1 MGWFDRAD
9 LEELIEN
16 YGGVDCKMIPDFQTL
31 MLPVLEACADG
42 AISTGE
48 VVDRLEGRF
57 EMTEEERWRR
67 TSVGRPTVFYNRVY
81 AAKKHLR
88 DAGLIRY
95 PARGQHELTAE
106 GRRVLQEKPERID
119 LKFLEQ
125 FETYLEFKER
135 RGTRSGKAESAENH
149 VPAISV
155 DAPGE
160 VATPDETLRQAYK
173 AIQDT
178 LAADLLDRVRNS
190 TPQFFEELIV
200 DLLLSMGYGGP
211 ADDAG
216 RVLGGSG
223 DDGVDGVIDQDPL
236 GVDQVYVQAK
246 RYKEDN
252 AVGAPAIRD
261 FFGAVNLKKAQKG
274 IFFTSSAFSPSARA
288 AAEGF
293 GMRIVLIDGERLAK
307 LMIKYNIG
315 CREEE
320 TIRLKRVDEEY
331 FEPGS

>member
-1 MGWFDRAD
+1 M
-9 LEELIEN
+9 
-16 YGGVDCKMIPDFQTL
+16 GGVDCKMIPTFHTL

-42 AISTGE
+42 AISTRE
-48 VVDRLEGRF
+48 VIARLADRF
-57 EMTEEERWRR
+57 ELTEEERRR
-67 TSVGRPTVFYNRVY
+67 SFPDGRRANFFHSVYH
-81 AAKKHLR
+81 AKKHLKE
-88 DAGLIRY
+88 AGLVRY
-95 PARGQHELTAE
+95 PGRDRYELTDE

-125 FETYLEFKER
+125 FEAYLEFKER
-135 RGTRSGKAESAENH
+135 KRTPSGEAKSEENRG
-149 VPAISV
+149 PATSV
-155 DAPGE
+155 AALGE
-160 VATPDETLRQAYK
+160 EATPDETLRRAYK

-252 AVGAPAIRD
+252 TVGSAAIRD
-261 FFGAVNLKKAQKG
+261 FFGALNLKKAQKG

-320 TIRLKRVDEEY
+320 IIQLKRVDEEY